1 MIMDPKEWRK
11 YEKKLG
17 IWRREVEKM
26 LPNQR
31 IVVGKSSRWFWAAY
45 PLGSG
50 NNLQK
55 TASKSLLE
63 MLQNT
68 PKLSKKNCFYT
79 EIFYIQKSENENF
92 IFDLSMIL
100 KSWNRYGNGCSK

>member
-1 MIMDPKEWRK
+1 VRKCYPTKECV
-11 YEKKLG
+11 LG
-17 IWRREVEKM
+17 
-26 LPNQR
+26 Q
-31 IVVGKSSRWFWAAY
+31 SSKWFWTAY

-68 PKLSKKNCFYT
+68 PKLSKKILFLHRNFLHK
-79 EIFYIQKSENENF
+79 KSENEKF
-92 IFDLSMIL
+92 IFDLSMI
-100 KSWNRYGNGCSK
+100 C